1 MTHDLLALLALLSP
15 LVAAVVL
22 FIIAPLRVRGAV
34 SAALTIGA
42 TSVSLV
48 ASVLLA
54 AARMFGATAPNVDLQ
69 LAWLPGGAQ
78 TLATVGVYVDPVAAP
93 MMVVVALV
101 ALCVQVYSVG
111 YLGHEPSRDRG
122 RYFAYHAL
130 FAFSMLGLVMA
141 PNLLQLFVCWELVG
155 LASYLLIGYYWTK
168 PSAGQA
174 ALKAFWV
181 TKFADMGLML
191 GLMVLYVKTG
201 GFDWNVP
208 VGQALMTADAE
219 TIAGLFFLA
228 VVGKSAQ
235 FPMHIWL
242 PDAMEGPT
250 PVSALLH
257 AATMVA
263 AGVYLIVRAYPIFM
277 LAPTVLTV
285 MVYLGAFT
293 ALFAAVVAVF
303 QDDIKKVLAFSTCSQ
318 LGYMVAALG
327 TGSMVSGYFHLTT
340 HASFKALLFLTAG
353 SLIHAVHSNSLHD
366 MGGLWAKMK
375 PTGILLIIG
384 SLALAGFPMT
394 AGFFSKDLILEE
406 LLHAGHYVPLGAAI
420 LAAGLTAFYMTRVVM
435 LSLFGAPSEAAEHAH
450 ESPAVM
456 LAPMV
461 LLAVLAL
468 AGGLLHGDFARM
480 AGVEAAFHVTP
491 VGVVATLVGFSGIGL
506 GLWRFSPG
514 RRTAIGTQWV
524 SAPMRLLTWLTAS
537 KPVDV
542 FFAGFY
548 RQAMLR
554 AAAGIAWFD
563 RYIIDA
569 LINLSGW
576 AVLRGAERFRELQ
589 TGQPT
594 DYVYAVV
601 GGLIVLTAMGVFT
614 A

>member
-1 MTHDLLALLALLSP
+1 MLALIALLAP
-15 LVAAVVL
+15 LVAAVTL
-22 FIIAPLRVRGAV
+22 FIVAPLRVRGPV
-34 SAALTIGA
+34 SAAITISA
-42 TSVSLV
+42 TTLSLISSVT
-48 ASVLLA
+48 LA
-54 AARMFGATAPNVDLQ
+54 AARMFGSTAPNVDLQ
-69 LAWLPGGAQ
+69 AAWLPGGAK

-93 MMVVVALV
+93 MMVVVSLV
-101 ALCVQVYSVG
+101 ALCVQLYSVG
-111 YLGHEPSRDRG
+111 YLGHEPTRDRG
-122 RYFAYHAL
+122 RYFTYHAL

-141 PNLLQLFVCWELVG
+141 PNLLQLFLCWELVG

-191 GLMVLYVKTG
+191 GLMILFVKTG

-208 VGQALMTADAE
+208 VGQALVTADAE
-219 TIAGLFFLA
+219 LIAGMLFLA

-277 LAPTVLTV
+277 LAPTVLTI

-340 HASFKALLFLTAG
+340 HAFFKALLFLTAG

-366 MGGLWAKMK
+366 MGGLWKKMK
-375 PTGILLIIG
+375 PTGLLLIIG

-394 AGFFSKDLILEE
+394 SGFFSKDLILEE
-406 LLHAGHYVPLGAAI
+406 LLHAGHYIPLGAAI

-456 LAPMV
+456 LAPMA
-461 LLAVLAL
+461 LLGILAL
-468 AGGLLHGDFARM
+468 AAGLLHGDFAKM
-480 AGVEAAFHVTP
+480 AGVEAHFHITP
-491 VGVVATLVGFSGIGL
+491 VGITATLVGFSGIGL
-506 GLWRFSPG
+506 GFWRFSPS
-514 RRTAIGTQWV
+514 RRAAVGTEWV
-524 SAPMRLLTWLTAS
+524 SAPMRFMTWLTGS

-542 FFAGFY
+542 FFATFY
-548 RQAMLR
+548 RKVMLV
-554 AAAGIAWFD
+554 AAAGVAWFD
-563 RYIIDA
+563 RYVIDA

-576 AVLRGAERFRELQ
+576 AVLRGAERFRKLQ
-589 TGQPT
+589 TGQPS

>member
-1 MTHDLLALLALLSP
+1 MSHQTLALFVLLSP

-22 FIIAPLRVRGAV
+22 FIVAPLRVRGPV
-34 SAALTIGA
+34 SAGITIA
-42 TSVSLV
+42 STAISLG
-48 ASVLLA
+48 ASVMLA
-54 AARMFGATAPNVDLQ
+54 MARMFGQSAPNVDIQ
-69 LAWLPGGAQ
+69 AAWLPGGGKV
-78 TLATVGVYVDPVAAP
+78 LSTVGVYVDPVAAP

-101 ALCVQVYSVG
+101 ALCVQVYSLG

-141 PNLLQLFVCWELVG
+141 PNLLQLFLCWELVG

-191 GLMVLYVKTG
+191 GLMVLFVKTG
-201 GFDWNVP
+201 GFDWTVP
-208 VGQALMTADAE
+208 PGQVLMTADAE
-219 TIAGLFFLA
+219 VIAGLLFLA

-263 AGVYLIVRAYPIFM
+263 AGVYLIVRAYPIFS
-277 LAPTVLTV
+277 LAPTVLTF

-293 ALFAAVVAVF
+293 ALFAAIVAVF

-340 HASFKALLFLTAG
+340 HAFFKALLFLTAG

-366 MGGLWAKMK
+366 MGGLWKKMK
-375 PTGILLIIG
+375 PTGVLLIIG

-394 AGFFSKDLILEE
+394 SGFFSKDLILEE
-406 LLHAGHYVPLGAAI
+406 LLHAGHIVPLIAAI
-420 LAAGLTAFYMTRVVM
+420 AAAGLTAFYMTRVVM

-456 LAPMV
+456 LAPMA
-461 LLAVLAL
+461 LLGALAL
-468 AGGLLHGDFARM
+468 VGGLLHGDFAKM
-480 AGVEAAFHVTP
+480 AGAEAAFHITP
-491 VGVVATLVGFSGIGL
+491 VGIIATATGLTGIAA

-514 RRTAIGTQWV
+514 KRAAVGSQWV
-524 SAPMRLLTWLTAS
+524 SAPMRFVTWLTGNA
-537 KPVDV
+537 PVDRA
-542 FFAGFY
+542 FALFY
-548 RQAMLR
+548 RRVMLT
-554 AAAGIAWFD
+554 AAAGVAWFD

-576 AVLRGAERFRELQ
+576 AVLKGAERFRRLQ
-589 TGQPT
+589 TGRPA
-594 DYVYAVV
+594 DYIYAVIA
-601 GGLIVLTAMGVFT
+601 GLIALTAMGVM
-614 A
+614 